1 MEMDIAHLRQG
12 FDIAKDPVLHDIT
25 LVLGF
30 INSLALVLRIKH
42 RGLSWWALPC
52 QSFTCMSYSQHRR
65 SFFSPYGC
73 CEFPFVV
80 NGNVVCTRTCLLILV
95 SIARSVTWFIENP
108 LRSAVHSWAF
118 YQSPDGNEVAPILFE
133 RLGVSLKISGVD
145 FFFHQIL

>member
-1 MEMDIAHLRQG
+1 MDIAHLRQG

-108 LRSAVHSWAF
+108 LRSAVHSWPFINHLMAMKWLH
-118 YQSPDGNEVAPILFE
+118 SVRTSWCEP
-133 RLGVSLKISGVD
+133 
-145 FFFHQIL
+145 